1 MQTFTMQMRYEK
13 DEPIQIIELKEVIT
27 NSLVNTLLDNDIKD
41 KVVTFLKYQKFGTYV
56 KQDEVKLLKEVN
68 EILQER
74 S

>member
-1 MQTFTMQMRYEK
+1 MQTFTMQMKYEK
-13 DEPIQIIELKEVIT
+13 DESIQIIELKEVIT
-27 NSLVNTLLDNDIKD
+27 NSLVNMLLDNDIKD

>member
-13 DEPIQIIELKEVIT
+13 DEAIQIIELKEVIT
-27 NSLVNTLLDNDIKD
+27 NSLVNMLLDNDIKD